1 MPSISRVANSHAAMT
16 TGDNAGAYQEHHS
29 GGNINW
35 FRVTLSG
42 IETSYNAADSN
53 WEKTLKAMSGF
64 GTVVHAGLPASNDA
78 MFGLEGCA
86 TDQTAAMVT
95 AVDAA
100 TSGSSTITNL
110 NMSGD
115 GWA

>member
-1 MPSISRVANSHAAMT
+1 MPSISRVANSHAAQT

-35 FRVTLSG
+35 FRVTLTG
-42 IETSYNAADSN
+42 IETSYNTADSN
-53 WEKTLKAMSGF
+53 WEKTLKAMAGF
-64 GTVVHAGLPASNDA
+64 GTIVHAGLPASNDA
-78 MFGLEGCA
+78 MFGLEGCP
-86 TDQTAAMVT
+86 TDQTAAMAT

-100 TSGSSTITNL
+100 TGGSSTITNL

-115 GWA
+115 TWA